1 MFAKIARPFAVAAVV
16 LSVTALGAGTA
27 SAATAQPVVGSV
39 AVCAHIPIGPIS
51 ISVCL

>member
-1 MFAKIARPFAVAAVV
+1 MFAKTARPLAIVALA
-16 LSVTALGAGTA
+16 LSATAIGAGTA

-39 AVCAHIPIGPIS
+39 AICTSIPVGPIS